1 MRLDDAFFVYFLFL
15 WCYLPS
21 IVSHITVCMIFFFS
35 HFYLRGHGIFMWCV
49 SLQTPLCF
57 PPAMPPF
64 DFPQLY
70 ALAAGGAL
78 GALMHRSLDVTIR
91 QMLLSPLPIT
101 YGPPALKHSLF
112 ISAPS
117 IVARLEGFQRENQQ
131 LCSMSAM
138 AAWVFLAHFPHLLGN
153 PGYGS
158 TLAPET

>member
-1 MRLDDAFFVYFLFL
+1 MVLFTQHSFSYNCVYD
-15 WCYLPS
+15 
-21 IVSHITVCMIFFFS
+21 FFFS

-112 ISAPS
+112 ISAQALWLGWKAS
-117 IVARLEGFQRENQQ
+117 NVKINGFV
-131 LCSMSAM
+131 LCLQWLVGCFWHISLICWETQDM
-138 AAWVFLAHFPHLLGN
+138 
-153 PGYGS
+153 
-158 TLAPET
+158 TAP